1 MFWGFVRLG
10 LWDTCMGTRH
20 RWMSSFGNPRLVFL
34 HLWKHYYTVILH
46 TSVLENVV
54 SVSSLFIS
62 GSFLAYQ
69 LLFPHM
75 CLFWFF
81 HLFSLCMCLCVEC
94 VPVCRPQLTVGIF
107 LEYSPLYLIRQ
118 GELPGDPS
126 PSPHTGVTGIHQA
139 CPPAAFSG
147 GFWESRLQASWLHS
161 KCFCHF
167 LSAPLSAGGFVSGSI
182 FWLLT
187 FS

>member
-1 MFWGFVRLG
+1 MFWGFVRLD

-54 SVSSLFIS
+54 SVSSVFIY

-69 LLFPHM
+69 LLFLHM

-126 PSPHTGVTGIHQA
+126 PSPHTGVTGSHQA

-147 GFWESRLQASWLHS
+147 GSGNPDFRPHDCTANAFAISCQPRSLLEAL
-161 KCFCHF
+161 F
-167 LSAPLSAGGFVSGSI
+167 LAPFLGS
-182 FWLLT
+182 
-187 FS
+187 